1 MLGRCFIM
9 RKRETT
15 TWEGKPISPRPPY
28 GATIVV
34 YRQNQGYLE
43 YLILHRA
50 YNSPSYEGDWA
61 WTPPSGARYP
71 GEPVSECAVRELK
84 EETGLVLQLE
94 QTPHGTEDWYVYISE
109 ARVADQIVLG
119 LEHDRYEW
127 ASLEEAVRRCQPE
140 KVSSAIQRAAE
151 GLTNIG

>member
-1 MLGRCFIM
+1 
-9 RKRETT
+9 
-15 TWEGKPISPRPPY
+15 
-28 GATIVV
+28 VV